1 MKQTLIEIAFEFLS
15 SQKEPVTFDQI
26 WDYVKSHS
34 DLSED
39 ALNRKAGQFYTNLL
53 LDGRFAKLENSLWD
67 LKSRHVYDDV
77 HADIDDYYS
86 SEIDT
91 ANDDKEEAAEEKE
104 YNEVFDPESK
114 NDDEDSSREDEDE
127 DDEDSPRNEEESY

>member
-15 SQKEPVTFDQI
+15 AQKEPVSFEQI
-26 WDYVKSHS
+26 WDYVKANSGLS
-34 DLSED
+34 DE
-39 ALNRKAGQFYTNLL
+39 AINRKAGQFYTNLM
-53 LDGRFAKLENSLWD
+53 LDGRFAKLDNNLWD

-104 YNEVFDPESK
+104 YNDVFDLENKSDDDSSG
-114 NDDEDSSREDEDE
+114 DDEDEESSE
-127 DDEDSPRNEEESY
+127 NEEESY